1 MEVNTEKVMIL
12 LQRKYNAVRELDKLT
27 KELEAFIGRN
37 DSVSAAMILQLRGD
51 EMEKIERCMEEIWQT
66 ANSREEYLYIESLV
80 TSDLETAE
88 GTSTEEKKIIEIRR
102 KTEAVLAKLREA
114 DQRLNKKLGKKRE
127 L

>member
-80 TSDLETAE
+80 TSDLETAV
-88 GTSTEEKKIIEIRR
+88 GKSTEEKKIIEIRR

>member
-66 ANSREEYLYIESLV
+66 ANSREESLYIDSLV
-80 TSDLETAE
+80 TSDLETAV
-88 GTSTEEKKIIEIRR
+88 GKSTEEKKIIEIRR

-114 DQRLNKKLGKKRE
+114 DQRLNKKLGKKRK

>member
-88 GTSTEEKKIIEIRR
+88 GKSTEEKKIIEIRR

-114 DQRLNKKLGKKRE
+114 DQRLNKKLGKKRK

>member
-80 TSDLETAE
+80 TSDLETAV
-88 GTSTEEKKIIEIRR
+88 GKSTEEKKIIEIRR

-114 DQRLNKKLGKKRE
+114 DQRLNKKLGKKRD

>member
-66 ANSREEYLYIESLV
+66 ANSREGYLYIESLV
-80 TSDLETAE
+80 TSDLETAV
-88 GTSTEEKKIIEIRR
+88 GKSTEEKKIIEIRR

>member
-27 KELEAFIGRN
+27 KELEAFIARN

-51 EMEKIERCMEEIWQT
+51 EMEKIERCMEEIWQM
-66 ANSREEYLYIESLV
+66 AHSQEEHEYLRTLV
-80 TSDLETAE
+80 ASDLETAE
-88 GTSTEEKKIIEIRR
+88 GKSTEEKKIMEIRR
-102 KTEAVLAKLREA
+102 KTEAVLVRLRET

>member
-80 TSDLETAE
+80 TSDLETAV
-88 GTSTEEKKIIEIRR
+88 GKSTEEKKIIEIRR

-114 DQRLNKKLGKKRE
+114 DQRLNKKLGKKRK

>member
-27 KELEAFIGRN
+27 KELEAFIARN

-51 EMEKIERCMEEIWQT
+51 EMEKIERCMEEIWQM
-66 ANSREEYLYIESLV
+66 AHSQEEHEYLRTLV
-80 TSDLETAE
+80 ASDLETAE
-88 GTSTEEKKIIEIRR
+88 GTSTEEKKIMEIRR
-102 KTEAVLAKLREA
+102 KTEAVLVRIRET
-114 DQRLNKKLGKKRE
+114 DQRLNKKLGKKRK